1 MEPAGPGH
9 ATRAPAS
16 VAIDHA
22 VDLMSQQEMCHEA
35 VSERTFELPCTF
47 PTVGPAITKPPDRLF
62 ESPCTLPTVCLAI
75 TKPPERLEPY

>member
-1 MEPAGPGH
+1 MEPTGPGH

-22 VDLMSQQEMCHEA
+22 VDLMSQQEMCHETM
-35 VSERTFELPCTF
+35 SERTFEL
-47 PTVGPAITKPPDRLF
+47 
-62 ESPCTLPTVCLAI
+62 PCTLPTVCLAI